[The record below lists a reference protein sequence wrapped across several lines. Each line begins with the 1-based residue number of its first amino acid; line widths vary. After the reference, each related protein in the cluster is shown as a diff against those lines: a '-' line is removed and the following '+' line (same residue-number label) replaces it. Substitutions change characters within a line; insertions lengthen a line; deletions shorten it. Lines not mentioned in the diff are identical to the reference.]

1 MNESHEFES
10 IQSELSLF
18 DTEGNISTSPLNLNY
33 LNLIPPFYLI
43 FDIQI
48 PKSDITSDIG
58 EPKCKLFPLF
68 KIIKVK
74 NKTILENEINELFK
88 KMNLIEK
95 DFFLNL
101 NNNCEKIEKIR
112 NKLKLNKKRTKK
124 LLNEIKSNKINKTR

>member
-33 LNLIPPFYLI
+33 LNLIPPFYLK

-48 PKSDITSDIG
+48 SKSDITSDII
-58 EPKCKLFPLF
+58 ESKSKLSPFF

-74 NKTILENEINELFK
+74 NKTILENEINQLIK
-88 KMNLIEK
+88 KMNINEN
-95 DFFLNL
+95 DFLLNL
-101 NNNCEKIEKIR
+101 NNNCEEIEK
-112 NKLKLNKKRTKK
+112 KLNIKR
-124 LLNEIKSNKINKTR
+124 I